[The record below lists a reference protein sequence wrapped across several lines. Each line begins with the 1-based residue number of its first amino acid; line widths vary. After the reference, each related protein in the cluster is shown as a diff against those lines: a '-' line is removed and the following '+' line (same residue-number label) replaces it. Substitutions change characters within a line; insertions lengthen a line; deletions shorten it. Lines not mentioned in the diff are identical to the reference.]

1 VKRPEPDTLRRV
13 RRLALV
19 LLYAATTAATT
30 ATAAPPAA
38 ADAGYTSRLKSV
50 FKQRCYACHGALKQK
65 AGLRL
70 DTGALIRKGSE
81 NGVVVEPGAVE
92 ASALL
97 QRVTARDVSERMPPV
112 GKPLEPGEIAAIRKW
127 IAAGSPSP
135 AVEEREADPRDHWS
149 FRRPVRKALPEIS
162 RPGWAHNAVDR
173 FVHAR
178 YDQHGLRPVADAP
191 PAVLLRRVHL
201 DLVGLPPTVGQ
212 LRAFLADPS
221 RAHYHR
227 IVDRLLASPR
237 YGERWGRHWMDVWR
251 YSDWYGRR
259 KVNDVR
265 NSAPQIWRWRDW
277 IIDSLNSD
285 KSYARMVQEMLA
297 ADELAAS
304 DDSAWPATGYLIR
317 NYFSLNPNDWMRHSV
332 EYTGKAFLGLTFN
345 CAHCHDHK
353 YDPITHED
361 YFRMRAFFEP
371 MGVRQDR
378 VPGQPDPPPYPP
390 YVYSGSRTAV
400 RIGMVRIFD
409 EKPDAKTWLY
419 TGGDERNKDKE
430 RGSITAGVPAF
441 LEELFPEIK
450 PIELPLSG
458 WYPGSRPNIQ
468 HTVIQEQR
476 QTVAT
481 AEQRL
486 KEVSSQPVDTR
497 DLQQQLA
504 RARVDLDK
512 AVKDAVASGQSGAL
526 VGKQSLYI
534 DATTGRRIVQNTLPG
549 LKSVPQGTR
558 ISFQLKILEDN
569 HVNFQL
575 AKNTKAGLTSLFVGF
590 IGGKI
595 EAYHP
600 GGYSQFVA
608 GRYDFAAKQN
618 HFHVTLVVDP
628 EQDRVLLSIRLEG
641 ARDLLVSDVPI
652 ALNGWNPTKHP
663 HQPVTFD
670 CRTGTKVLV
679 DDVQLVAGGQRF
691 SWGFESPQFSDGED
705 VAGIEGWMIHSE
717 SQPAATSSVSMIAG
731 CESARES
738 YTAFKQVEAAL
749 QTATLGTRVARDGLA
764 AKRLKLAS
772 IQATVD
778 ADNAK
783 RDKAAVSKI
792 EALAGDAYRKQ
803 LAADLAMADWQILE
817 SRFELGKAG
826 ALPKDDK
833 QKAPRIKKLQKQM
846 ADAKKQKQDVEK
858 KRAKSPE
865 SSSYALLSRVT
876 SSTSTGRRASL
887 ARFIADD
894 RNPLTPRVAV
904 NHIWLRHFHVPLVE
918 SVYDFGRNGKQP
930 THPELLDWLAVEL
943 VEHDW
948 SMKRLHRLMVTSHV
962 YQLSDQ
968 KLGTEEAIGQ
978 NVARDKDNFWYW
990 RRRRGRMEAEV
1001 IRDSVLMLAGRL
1013 DSTIGGQV
1021 LLNTRALSTGRRSLY
1036 YEVYPEAGGNTQF
1049 AELFDPPD
1057 PGDCFRRTSTVVPQQ
1072 ALALSN
1078 SDLIQLATAGTAR
1091 HIDGPTPEAFIRKAF
1106 VRVLSRLASEDEVAA
1121 CQAFWAQ
1128 QLQEL
1133 KDEGRVR
1140 ESLVRVLFNH
1150 NDFVTI
1156 R

>member
-1 VKRPEPDTLRRV
+1 MRLVDRLN
-13 RRLALV
+13 LAL
-19 LLYAATTAATT
+19 LCATAATTAAATT
-30 ATAAPPAA
+30 AANAAPPAS

-50 FKQRCYACHGALKQK
+50 FKQRCYACHGALKQQ

-81 NGVVVEPGAVE
+81 NGAIVERGAVE
-92 ASALL
+92 RSALL
-97 QRVTARDVSERMPPV
+97 QKVTATDLSERMPPI
-112 GKPLEPGEIAAIRKW
+112 GKPLEPAEIAAIRKW

-135 AVEEREADPRDHWS
+135 AAEEAEVDPRNHWS
-149 FRRPVRKALPEIS
+149 FRRPLRKTEPVIS
-162 RPGWAHNAVDR
+162 QPLWAYNSIDR
-173 FVHAR
+173 FIHAQ
-178 YDQHGLRPVADAP
+178 YDRQGLRPVADALP
-191 PAVLLRRVHL
+191 EVLLRRAHL
-201 DLVGLPPTVGQ
+201 DLVGLPPTAGQ
-212 LRAFLADPS
+212 LQAYLADPS
-221 RAHYHR
+221 QAHYRR

-277 IIDSLNSD
+277 IINSLNSD

-297 ADELAAS
+297 ADELAAR

-409 EKPDAKTWLY
+409 ERPDAKTWLY

-430 RGSITAGVPAF
+430 RGSITAGVPSF
-441 LEELFPEIK
+441 LADLFPEIN
-450 PIELPLSG
+450 PIELPLEG

-468 HTVIQEQR
+468 QTVLEEQR
-476 QTVAT
+476 QAVA
-481 AEQRL
+481 AAQLRL
-486 KEVSSQPVDTR
+486 NEVSDQPVDTR
-497 DLQQQLA
+497 ALQQKLAQA
-504 RARVDLDK
+504 RAALDE
-512 AVKDAVASGQSGAL
+512 AVKQAMAAGQGGAL
-526 VGKQSLYI
+526 AGRQSLFI
-534 DATTGRRIVQNTLPG
+534 DAETGRRIVQNTMPG
-549 LKSVPQGTR
+549 LKSLPRGTR

-575 AKNTKAGLTSLFVGF
+575 AKNTRTGLTALYLAFVN
-590 IGGKI
+590 GKI
-595 EAYHP
+595 SGYRP
-600 GGYSQFVA
+600 GGYSEFTL
-608 GRYDFAAKQN
+608 GRYDAAAGQV
-618 HFHVTLVVDP
+618 HFHVSLVIEPDG
-628 EQDRVLLSIRLEG
+628 DRALVSVRLEG
-641 ARDLLVSDVPI
+641 SRKDLCHDVPI

-663 HQPVTFD
+663 HQPFTFD

-679 DDVQLVAGGQRF
+679 DEVELVAGAQRF
-691 SWGFESPQFSDGED
+691 RWGFESPLFPDGED
-705 VAGIEGWMIHSE
+705 VAGIEGWQIHPQSE
-717 SQPAATSSVSMIAG
+717 PAATSVVSMIAG
-731 CESARES
+731 SELARES
-738 YTAFKQVEAAL
+738 YTRFKQVEASLA
-749 QTATLGTRVARDGLA
+749 AASLGTRVARDGLA

-772 IQATVD
+772 IEATVA
-778 ADNAK
+778 ADTAK
-783 RDKAAVSKI
+783 RQRVKPAKI
-792 EALAGDAYRKQ
+792 QALSRDAYGKQ
-803 LAADLAMADWQILE
+803 LAADTAVADWQILE
-817 SRFELGKAG
+817 ARFELGRARG
-826 ALPKDDK
+826 LPKDDK
-833 QKAPRIKKLQKQM
+833 QKAARIKTLQQQLDAARKAKQ
-846 ADAKKQKQDVEK
+846 AVVTR
-858 KRAKSPE
+858 RAKAAVSTE
-865 SSSYALLSRVT
+865 YTLMSRVT
-876 SSTSTGRRASL
+876 SNRSTGRRASL
-887 ARFIADD
+887 ARFIGDD

-918 SVYDFGRNGKQP
+918 SVYDFGRNGKRP
-930 THPELLDWLAVEL
+930 THPDLLDWLAVEL

-968 KLGTEEAIGQ
+968 KLGSEESIGH
-978 NVARDKDNFWYW
+978 NVARDKDNLWYW

-1001 IRDSVLMLAGRL
+1001 IRDSVLALAGRL
-1013 DSTIGGQV
+1013 DSSIGGRV

-1036 YEVYPEAGGNTQF
+1036 YEVYPEAGGNTLF
-1049 AELFDPPD
+1049 AEVFDPAD
-1057 PGDCFRRTSTVVPQQ
+1057 PGDCFRRTTTVVPQQ

-1078 SDLIQLATAGTAR
+1078 SDLIQMATAGTAGQ
-1091 HIDGPTPEAFIRKAF
+1091 IEGTKPETFIRNAF
-1106 VRVLSRLASEDEVAA
+1106 VHVLSRPASDEEVAA
-1121 CQAFWAQ
+1121 CEAFWAE
-1128 QLQEL
+1128 QLREL
-1133 KDEGRVR
+1133 KDEVRVR